1 MVAKPLERRWHG
13 PCSASPDVLRVAL
26 ALMVLTACEPAAIR
40 AAQPPSCGPRR
51 GGHWDPRFV
60 LPGVTGGHG
69 DARSLVEL
77 PDGKLAVGGAFDRA
91 LGAPLHN
98 VGTWDGTDWAPL
110 GDGLPGAVLGLA
122 TDDAG
127 ALWAVGTA
135 SEDRATGYVARWD
148 SVAWTMVAT
157 DVDGITGIVAVADG
171 IVVFGQFAT
180 IEGVDAKGLAV
191 WNGGWSARALDA
203 SWVTTVTRTA
213 QGFCAGGRLASAASG
228 LTLDDG
234 AACWDG
240 VSWSRLGDRIS
251 FPTALAR
258 GPDGR
263 WWAGGNF
270 AFLAPDGEHV
280 LARGLATLGA
290 DLRWQPFEGG
300 IHDWDSFFPSPMVN
314 AISFEG
320 EGILIAGRF
329 IAVGAERLPAVG
341 LARWTPATG
350 WRAVAAGGAV
360 TRRSTLNAVVADGS
374 RLHVA
379 GTFDGIGNTLAT
391 NVATI
396 EPDDT
401 VTAWTGARIALG
413 PQALVSTLVDT
424 PRGLL
429 AAGSVLATGVNG
441 PAAVFDGSW
450 QSLPRVPDLTFTY
463 ASHAAALPSGA
474 LVLSGEFVWRSD
486 GTAWT
491 RLTDEPTDDSPL
503 LVDGDGAVYLTQPS
517 PTGTTIMRSDGGS
530 PTTLGTIDDE
540 EVVAMTIYDGAL
552 VMLARPRDDQRSRVF
567 VRRDDG
573 WDQILDAAGS
583 PLELTVSPT
592 HGLVVSSDRGLVA
605 WDGTS
610 WRTLTTAST
619 TAIAACDDGLFAAR
633 WRYVDDRL
641 VSELGFHDGV
651 AWQWLA
657 AEEPGAITALTP
669 TAEGL
674 YVGLVADGTPGVKLW
689 TNAR

>member
-1 MVAKPLERRWHG
+1 
-13 PCSASPDVLRVAL
+13 
-26 ALMVLTACEPAAIR
+26 MVLAACEPAAIH
-40 AAQPPSCGPRR
+40 AAQPPSCGPWRD
-51 GGHWDPRFV
+51 GHLDPRFV
-60 LPGVTGGHG
+60 LPGVTGVGG
-69 DARSLVEL
+69 YAKSLVRL
-77 PDGKLAVGGAFDRA
+77 RDGKLAVGGAFDRA
-91 LGAPLHN
+91 LGAPLRN
-98 VGTWDGTDWAPL
+98 VGTWDGTGWAPL

-127 ALWAVGTA
+127 ALWAVGTT

-171 IVVFGQFAT
+171 IAVFGQFAT
-180 IEGVDAKGLAV
+180 IEGVDAQGLAI
-191 WNGGWSARALDA
+191 WNGGWSGRNLDA
-203 SWVTTVTRTA
+203 SLVTTVTRTA
-213 QGFCAGGRLASAASG
+213 QGFCAGGRLGSAASA
-228 LTLDDG
+228 LAFDDG

-240 VSWSRLGDRIS
+240 VSWSRLGDRLS

-270 AFLAPDGEHV
+270 AFASPDGTHV

-290 DLRWQPFEGG
+290 DLRWQPFGGG
-300 IHDWDSFFPSPMVN
+300 IHDWDFFFSSPTVN

-320 EGILIAGRF
+320 DGILIAGRF
-329 IAVGAERLPAVG
+329 ISVGAERLPAVG

-360 TRRSTLNAVVADGS
+360 SRRSAINAVVADGA

-379 GTFDGIGNTLAT
+379 GTFDRIGDTLAT
-391 NVATI
+391 NVASI

-413 PQALVSTLVDT
+413 PQAQVSTLLDT
-424 PRGLL
+424 PRGLV

-441 PAAVFDGSW
+441 PAAVLDGSW
-450 QSLPRVPDLTFTY
+450 HSLPDVPDLAFTY
-463 ASHAAALPSGA
+463 ASHAAGLPSGA
-474 LVLSGEFVWRSD
+474 LVLSGEFVWRSE
-486 GTAWT
+486 GTAWA

-503 LVDGDGAVYLTQPS
+503 LVDGDGALYLTQPS
-517 PTGTTIMRSDGGS
+517 PTGTTIMRSDRGS

-552 VMLARPRDDQRSRVF
+552 VLLARPRDDQRSRVF
-567 VRRDDG
+567 VRRDEG

-583 PLELTVSPT
+583 PFELAVSPT

-619 TAIAACDDGLFAAR
+619 TAIAACDEGLFAAR
-633 WRYVDDRL
+633 WRYLDNRL
-641 VSELGFHDGV
+641 VSQLGFHDGV
-651 AWQWLA
+651 AWQWFA
-657 AEEPGAITALTP
+657 DETPGAITALAP
-669 TAEGL
+669 TAAGL
-674 YVGLVADGTPGVKLW
+674 YVGVVADGSPGVGLW
-689 TNAR
+689 TTAR